1 MTGPTNMKN
10 AVRILATAVVWLG
23 ICPFQSHAAREVDLE
38 LVLLADASL
47 SIDDAEIRFQREG
60 YATALTH
67 PQVLNAIRRGL
78 LGRIAITFVEWG
90 YEDSQEIVVPWTII
104 DGAVSATSF
113 ANALVAAPRK
123 AYGMNAIG
131 SALAAAHA
139 LIEGNDIS
147 GLRRVIDLSADSA
160 NNWAG
165 IPIPVARSAA
175 LKAGL
180 IINGLAIL
188 CREDACSGQPIAYD
202 LVEAFKQHIIGGPG
216 SFVVTVDGKA
226 SFAEAVR
233 RKLLLEIAGDDRPVT
248 APPRHAR
255 THPQEGPQ

>member
-1 MTGPTNMKN
+1 MKN
-10 AVRILATAVVWLG
+10 AYRIMAIALVWLG
-23 ICPFQSHAAREVDLE
+23 IFPFQGHAAREVDLE

-67 PQVLNAIRRGL
+67 PQVLNAIQRGL

-90 YEDSQEIVVPWTII
+90 YEDSQEVVVPWTIV
-104 DGAVSATSF
+104 DGPVSATRF
-113 ANALVAAPRK
+113 ANALLAAPRK

-131 SALAAAHA
+131 SALATAHA

-180 IINGLAIL
+180 VINGLAIL
-188 CREDACSGQPIAYD
+188 CREQACSGQPVAYD
-202 LVEAFKQHIIGGPG
+202 LVEAFKKHIIGGPG

-233 RKLLLEIAGDDRPVT
+233 RKLLLEIAGDQKPVVT
-248 APPRHAR
+248 SPRHAR
-255 THPQEGPQ
+255 TQRRKGLK